1 MLILIAS
8 LAASRSNASRI
19 WCGCSHA
26 SSGYRLVR
34 DQAPTVIFMV
44 VRMAQHMFCDLNISR
59 HDNGGSP
66 EGNFRF
72 GTRTSSLGAACPLP
86 PSADIR
92 DVGGLLT

>member
-1 MLILIAS
+1 
-8 LAASRSNASRI
+8 
-19 WCGCSHA
+19 
-26 SSGYRLVR
+26 
-34 DQAPTVIFMV
+34 
-44 VRMAQHMFCDLNISR
+44 MFCDLNISR